1 MVSGNTPVPR
11 AKGTRLV
18 ARIAKPNRKQK
29 RAPRVRLGAPD
40 GRITPRA
47 GLHLVAKLDQLLGI
61 SRTIDA
67 GSPRIKERRRGLGMG
82 KLVVSLAET
91 VLSGGDF
98 LVDLDYQRK
107 DAAGLALR
115 AVPDVPAST
124 TVISLGKRF
133 SAEARKGVEQA
144 NAALVAKAFALL
156 PKPRRDELSS
166 RRPTIDLDPTDVE
179 VYGAKKQGCAYNYAG
194 QRTYRPHPAAWAET
208 GWALAAELGS
218 GKSDPRPQAPG
229 LIARAVAALP
239 EGLPRPIVRGDS
251 GFFSKDVAWAALAN
265 GADFAIAV
273 KRTDPVW
280 RSLRKVPE
288 TGWRKATGMEAEVAE
303 CDYVPAGWPP
313 GTRTICRR
321 VMLNPEEVSRDAR
334 SRRRRTIDP
343 EQLALFEAGE
353 IGPVYAYSFIITNLD
368 WDICEI
374 EAWFRERALVEE
386 TIKDSKYGAALRHMP
401 SGYEAVNA
409 LWMWSAL
416 IAMNISSWLQALTRH
431 DKRSGRAHGKR
442 LRRELVCVAA
452 RVTRHA
458 GRLIVHPSPEDANG
472 AFGSAWRAL
481 DTLLAATS
489 P

>member
-67 GSPRIKERRRGLGMG
+67 ASPRIKERRRGLGMG

-194 QRTYRPHPAAWAET
+194 QRTYRPHPASWAET

-239 EGLPRPIVRGDS
+239 EGLARPIVRGGS

-288 TGWRKATGMEAEVAE
+288 TGWRKATGMEAEVA
-303 CDYVPAGWPP
+303 VG
-313 GTRTICRR
+313 
-321 VMLNPEEVSRDAR
+321 V
-334 SRRRRTIDP
+334 
-343 EQLALFEAGE
+343 AGE
-353 IGPVYAYSFIITNLD
+353 APVAAEEPGERNM
-368 WDICEI
+368 
-374 EAWFRERALVEE
+374 FR
-386 TIKDSKYGAALRHMP
+386 ID
-401 SGYEAVNA
+401 
-409 LWMWSAL
+409 
-416 IAMNISSWLQALTRH
+416 QAGVV
-431 DKRSGRAHGKR
+431 DDDGSRSGGGHGIPPESMGLGGRGGRAPHG
-442 LRRELVCVAA
+442 
-452 RVTRHA
+452 
-458 GRLIVHPSPEDANG
+458 
-472 AFGSAWRAL
+472 
-481 DTLLAATS
+481 
-489 P
+489 

>member
-1 MVSGNTPVPR
+1 
-11 AKGTRLV
+11 V

-40 GRITPRA
+40 GRTTPRA
-47 GLHLVAKLDQLLGI
+47 GLHLVAKLDQLLGT

-67 GSPRIKERRRGLGMG
+67 AASRIKERRRGLGMG

-98 LVDLDYQRK
+98 LVDLGYQRK

-124 TVISLGKRF
+124 TVTSLGKRL

-208 GWALAAELGS
+208 GWALLAELGS

-239 EGLPRPIVRGDS
+239 EGLARPIVRGGS
-251 GFFSKDVAWAALAN
+251 GFFSKDVAWAAVAN

-303 CDYVPAGWPP
+303 CDYVPAG
-313 GTRTICRR
+313 
-321 VMLNPEEVSRDAR
+321 
-334 SRRRRTIDP
+334 
-343 EQLALFEAGE
+343 
-353 IGPVYAYSFIITNLD
+353 
-368 WDICEI
+368 
-374 EAWFRERALVEE
+374 
-386 TIKDSKYGAALRHMP
+386 
-401 SGYEAVNA
+401 
-409 LWMWSAL
+409 
-416 IAMNISSWLQALTRH
+416 
-431 DKRSGRAHGKR
+431 
-442 LRRELVCVAA
+442 
-452 RVTRHA
+452 
-458 GRLIVHPSPEDANG
+458 
-472 AFGSAWRAL
+472 
-481 DTLLAATS
+481 
-489 P
+489 